1 MPIATWQLCAIL
13 SGMYDTHPL
22 SKMTPNEIIQAI
34 REGDKQ
40 IIRKLVK
47 EGLAK
52 GVWTQS
58 ELAEMLEVNTST
70 ISRWANHETK

>member
-1 MPIATWQLCAIL
+1 
-13 SGMYDTHPL
+13 MYDTHPL

-70 ISRWANHETK
+70 ISRWANYETK